1 MPFNGPMRE
10 LHGDENH
17 REESVYCTQ
26 CGSIFVRNQIA
37 RSCPACTLA
46 ERQEKII
53 EQIDRLDR
61 DLDTIDG
68 GV

>member
-1 MPFNGPMRE
+1 MPFNGTGRE
-10 LHGDENH
+10 LHSSEDH

-26 CGSIFVRNQIA
+26 CGTIYVKNFP

-53 EQIDRLDR
+53 EQIDQVER
-61 DLDTIDG
+61 DLDVIDG
-68 GV
+68 GF